1 MGLIFAPK
9 QEYEWTNSHA
19 MLPLPLQLDEYR
31 YRIFFGSRNKDNK
44 TQIGFLDIDI
54 REPKKI
60 LHISKEPI
68 IRLGRKGLFDDA
80 GVFPHWIIKQ
90 DDKLYLYYTGWMQ
103 GVSVPYYASI
113 GLVIMHRDNIIFR
126 SKAPIFD
133 RNDIDS
139 YSFHSPC
146 VMKDGNSWRLWYSSI
161 IDFKYYNNKP
171 MYYYHIKYAES
182 EDGIKW
188 ERKGIVAIDF
198 KYDNETRIARPC
210 VLKEDGIYKMWYS
223 YIIGDQ
229 GYRLGYAESE
239 DGIKWERKDE
249 TLNIECSKEGWDS
262 EMMAYPFVFKYKDK
276 KYMLYCGNGYGKE
289 GFGYAIEEE

>member
-1 MGLIFAPK
+1 MGLIFKAK
-9 QEYEWTNSHA
+9 GEYEWTHSHA

-44 TQIGFLDIDI
+44 TQIGYIEIDI
-54 REPKKI
+54 RNPKKI
-60 LHISKEPI
+60 LYLSEEPLV
-68 IRLGRKGLFDDA
+68 RLGNTGLFDDA
-80 GVFPHWIIKQ
+80 GVFPHYIIRL

-103 GVSVPYYASI
+103 GVSVPYYAAI
-113 GLVIMHRDNIIFR
+113 GLVIINENNTIFR
-126 SKAPIFD
+126 TKAPIFD
-133 RNDIDS
+133 RDETDP

-146 VMKDGNSWRLWYSSI
+146 IMQEDGKWRLWYSSTTK
-161 IDFKYYNNKP
+161 FEMYNDKP

-182 EDGIKW
+182 KDGIRW

-198 KYDNETRIARPC
+198 KYENETRIARPC

-229 GYRLGYAESE
+229 GYRIGYAESK
-239 DGIKWERKDE
+239 DGIRWERKDE
-249 TLNIECSKEGWDS
+249 QINLELSEEEWDS
-262 EMMAYPFVFKYKDK
+262 EMMAYPFVFKHKGK

-289 GFGYAIEEE
+289 GFGYAIEED